1 MPCSNGKD
9 SYEVTRVPAHLIW
22 PGCDYS
28 KNPAEAV
35 MGDRS
40 LSGAELA
47 SVSQALSKVRVSSAK
62 NCGADAAVL
71 TLDVT
76 RAADVTRYA
85 HDFYSDCPWEA
96 QAGRT
101 FATGSKIWAACCP
114 GSPSR
119 SSGVEQG
126 RRSHERRRPGPRTPV
141 RRVSVAEDKNDPCQC
156 YWRIHRGPLLDI
168 GLA

>member
-76 RAADVTRYA
+76 RAAGVARYA
-85 HDFYSDCPWEA
+85 NDFYSGCPWEA

-101 FATGSKIWAACCP
+101 FATGLENL
-114 GSPSR
+114 GSALS
-119 SSGVEQG
+119 Q
-126 RRSHERRRPGPRTPV
+126 
-141 RRVSVAEDKNDPCQC
+141 
-156 YWRIHRGPLLDI
+156 
-168 GLA
+168 LAKQ